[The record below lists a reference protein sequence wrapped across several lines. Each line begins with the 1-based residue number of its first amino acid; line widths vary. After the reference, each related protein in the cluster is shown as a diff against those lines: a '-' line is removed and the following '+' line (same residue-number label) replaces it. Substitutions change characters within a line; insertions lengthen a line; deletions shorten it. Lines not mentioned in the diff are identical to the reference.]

1 VGVAGASFGARE
13 WVACFGMSSPG
24 DRNRR
29 YLLTLWAPV
38 LLVGIALAI
47 VVPRSLRSGKPEDAV
62 PVAAVGVAFGIVL
75 YQRTA
80 TKRNVATAL
89 LSPEPKAFCDLANR
103 NVGAVPHGVQLAAAN
118 VARINALYGRF
129 DEAES
134 ALSSVSWD
142 DCPPILLAQRSV
154 ARAVLA
160 YARGD
165 LGEGR
170 THSVRAIEE
179 AEAPELAP
187 GATKSAMAFR
197 MHRNL
202 GLALEGRANDTTE
215 DELEVAHRDL
225 PLLGQILAAWG
236 LAALAKTHGR
246 TARLREL
253 RAFLEATAP
262 HFKPIYR
269 SLDGIQDEAA

>member
-1 VGVAGASFGARE
+1 
-13 WVACFGMSSPG
+13 MPSPG
-24 DRNRR
+24 DRNGR

-38 LLVGIALAI
+38 LLLGIVLVI
-47 VVPRSLRSGKPEDAV
+47 VVPRSLRSRKPEDAV
-62 PVAAVGVAFGIVL
+62 PVAAVGIAFGIVL
-75 YQRTA
+75 YQRAA

-89 LSPEPKAFCDLANR
+89 RSPDPNAFCDLANR
-103 NVGAVPHGVQLAAAN
+103 NVGAMPHGAQLAAAN

-129 DEAES
+129 EEAES

-142 DCPPILLAQRSV
+142 DCPPIILAQQSL

-165 LGEGR
+165 LGAGR

-179 AEAPELAP
+179 GEVPDLAP

-202 GLALEGRANDTTE
+202 GLALEGRATDTTE
-215 DELEVAHRDL
+215 EELEAAHRDL

-236 LAALAKTHGR
+236 LAALANTHGK

-262 HFKPIYR
+262 HFKPIHR
-269 SLDGIQDEAA
+269 SLDGEIQGEAA